1 MDTSTLIQMYIDQL
15 SPSEKIAHS
24 IAVKNLESSYDVE
37 KSIGFIEFKQKLESN
52 T

>member
-1 MDTSTLIQMYIDQL
+1 MDTPTLIQLYIDQL
-15 SPSEKIAHS
+15 SPSDKVAHA

-37 KSIGFIEFKQKLESN
+37 KSIGFIEFKQKFESN